1 MALENINEIE
11 KAFGLEEG
19 KLSEMITSEEKHT
32 IDISE
37 LIIEPKSIYEER
49 LTNIKTHS
57 GIMAR
62 EIAVKKVRD
71 AFGLDFQGKN
81 EDNLIE
87 ALKGRDE
94 KIKSEVIKDPEER
107 YTSLKTD
114 FEKLQG
120 NLNLEIQKRTEL
132 ETSFAQ
138 KEKESKI
145 KSDVFKYI
153 PDNTVVGKSTIL
165 LEAKE
170 KGFSFDNLEGKTVV
184 KDATGEVIKDERTL
198 SPISV
203 EEWAKT
209 FVTPY
214 LKPIEGGSGR
224 QDDVPPS
231 KAGSF
236 EAFEKEAI
244 KNGWTAM
251 QKNTEMAK
259 RIKEGTLSL

>member
-19 KLSEMITSEEKHT
+19 KLSEMITSEEKHS
-32 IDISE
+32 INLSE

-94 KIKSEVIKDPEER
+94 QIKSEVIKDPEER
-107 YTSLKTD
+107 YTSLKSD

-132 ETSFAQ
+132 ETSYSK
-138 KEKESKI
+138 KEKETKI
-145 KSDVFKYI
+145 KNDVYKHI

-165 LEAKE
+165 LEANE
-170 KGFSFDNLEGKTVV
+170 KGYSFDDVDGKTVV
-184 KDATGEVIKDERTL
+184 KNASGEVIKDERTL
-198 SPISV
+198 SPISI
-203 EEWAKT
+203 EDWAKT

-214 LKPIEGGSGR
+214 LKPVEGGGGGG
-224 QDDVPPS
+224 DDVPPS

-236 EAFEKEAI
+236 EAFEKEAS

>member
-19 KLSEMITSEEKHT
+19 KLSEMITSEEKHK
-32 IDISE
+32 IDLSE
-37 LIIEPKSIYEER
+37 FIIEPKSIYDER

-57 GIMAR
+57 GITAR
-62 EIAVKKVRD
+62 EIAVKKIRD
-71 AFGLDFQGKN
+71 EFGLEFKGKN
-81 EDNLIE
+81 EDNLIQ
-87 ALKGRDE
+87 ALKARDE

-114 FEKLQG
+114 FEKLQS

-145 KSDVFKYI
+145 KSDVFKHI
-153 PDNTVVGKSTIL
+153 PDNTIVGKSTIL

-170 KGFSFDNLEGKTVV
+170 KGYSFNDLDGKTVV
-184 KDATGEVIKDERTL
+184 KDSKGEIIKNENTL
-198 SPISV
+198 SPITV
-203 EEWAKT
+203 EEWAKS

-214 LKPIEGGSGR
+214 LKPLEGGSGR
-224 QDDVPPS
+224 KDDVPPS

-236 EAFEKEAI
+236 EAFEKEAA
-244 KNGWTAM
+244 KNNWTAM